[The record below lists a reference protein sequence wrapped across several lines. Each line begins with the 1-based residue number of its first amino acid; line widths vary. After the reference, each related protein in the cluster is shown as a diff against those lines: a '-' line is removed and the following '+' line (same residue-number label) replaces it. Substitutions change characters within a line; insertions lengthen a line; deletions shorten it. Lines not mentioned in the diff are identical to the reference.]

1 MKNLKFKSA
10 AIVLFTSAVANAQ
23 TLDLETPVQNIKT
36 QMENIFPWVI
46 AILFLIVVMVNM
58 GHFIKESGDWKKG
71 VGNILLFVIIVGAV
85 VGLYSGISSIS
96 L

>member
-10 AIVLFTSAVANAQ
+10 AIVLFTSAVTNAQ

-58 GHFIKESGDWKKG
+58 GHFIKEGGDWKKG
-71 VGNILLFVIIVGAV
+71 VGNVLLFVIVVGAV

>member
-1 MKNLKFKSA
+1 MKNLKLNL
-10 AIVLFTSAVANAQ
+10 VAVALLTSTLSNAQ
-23 TLDLETPVQNIKT
+23 ALDLETPVQNIKT
-36 QMENIFPWVI
+36 QIENIFPWVI

-58 GHFIKESGDWKKG
+58 GHFIKDGGDWKKG

>member
-1 MKNLKFKSA
+1 MKNLKLNFVA
-10 AIVLFTSAVANAQ
+10 VALLTSALSNAQ

-36 QMENIFPWVI
+36 QIENIFPWVI

-58 GHFIKESGDWKKG
+58 GHFIKDGGDWKKG
-71 VGNILLFVIIVGAV
+71 GGNILLFVIIVGAV